1 MKMIFIAEEMSVCC
15 RFFFFF
21 LSGRLILANPS
32 ERYTWTRCIVGREL
46 VRCIVRTNPLP
57 VKQSLFPADRLRYW
71 ARTGLPSGNQ
81 IPSSHVQR
89 GQKRCAYLGI
99 YLSCSRTCSPPAYL
113 SYLRFS
119 TCIRVGSV
127 CAQITKWILA
137 ARAAFSMICAVAQMD
152 QV

>member
-1 MKMIFIAEEMSVCC
+1 MKTISIAEEMSVCY
-15 RFFFFF
+15 RS
-21 LSGRLILANPS
+21 LPGRLILANATLAL
-32 ERYTWTRCIVGREL
+32 YTAGMLRRTRTRL
-46 VRCIVRTNPLP
+46 LYCIVRTNPLP

-99 YLSCSRTCSPPAYL
+99 RLSCSRTCSPAYL

-119 TCIRVGSV
+119 ACIRVGSV

-152 QV
+152 